1 MIRSAIVRT
10 GSRAGLIVLL
20 VLLASVVA
28 FGQDSAGDNGTSQG
42 DGQGNGSSR
51 TDPLVSAYQREFVF
65 LDNEIRLL
73 EQRLEEVRADGEE
86 RVAAARARLE
96 ELETELIRLNQ
107 TIDSRQDDLQ
117 AAEREAAD
125 SRDADSALDQVVQQ
139 GSSRLGEYGVPP
151 FSEATDQ
158 DLDSLSPQ
166 DRLLAELGYVFDE
179 AFGTLERLG
188 SIRREEG
195 TFFLEDGQEV
205 QGSLVHVGRI
215 ASFGVS
221 EEAAGTLAPAGS
233 GRLRLVEEETS
244 PTARTLVEEGAAA
257 AETLPIFLYESLDEL
272 VEVQT
277 GTTFRESV
285 EAAGV
290 IGLVIIGI
298 GAFALLFIVLR
309 IASLVV
315 AGRGNRKSIDELSSL
330 VQQGN
335 FSEAYQ
341 AAKSLPGAKGRVLA
355 TTVKGLEK
363 DPSNI
368 EDLISESVLNE
379 QPALDRFRTA
389 LGVFAAVAPLLGLLG
404 TVTGMIA
411 TFDVI
416 TQYGTGDPGLLS
428 GGISEALIT
437 TEFGLA
443 VAIPTL
449 LIGNL
454 LASWSDR
461 ITSNLEVS
469 ALRLVNVSV
478 GYESAAAERARA

>member
-1 MIRSAIVRT
+1 MMRSAVARACA
-10 GSRAGLIVLL
+10 RAGLVTVLL
-20 VLLASVVA
+20 LLASVVA
-28 FGQDSAGDNGTSQG
+28 LGQNGAGDGGASRG
-42 DGQGNGSSR
+42 DGQENESSQ

-73 EQRLEEVRADGEE
+73 EQRLEEVRAEGED
-86 RVAAARARLE
+86 RVAASRARLE
-96 ELETELIRLNQ
+96 ELEAELIRLDRAV
-107 TIDSRQDDLQ
+107 DSRQEDLRT
-117 AAEREAAD
+117 AEQEAAD
-125 SRDADSALDQVVQQ
+125 TQDADTALEQVLQQ
-139 GSSRLGEYGVPP
+139 GTSRLEEYGVPSFP
-151 FSEATDQ
+151 EATEE
-158 DLDSLSPQ
+158 DLDGLTSQ
-166 DRLLAELGYVFDE
+166 ERLLAELGYVFDE

-188 SIRREEG
+188 SIRNEEG
-195 TFFLEDGQEV
+195 SFFLEDGREV
-205 QGSLVHVGRI
+205 EGSLVHVGRI
-215 ASFGVS
+215 GSFGAS

-233 GRLRLVEEETS
+233 GRLRLVDEETAQ
-244 PTARTLVEEGAAA
+244 TARSLAEEGVGASQS
-257 AETLPIFLYESLDEL
+257 LPIFLYESLDEL
-272 VEVQT
+272 VEVRT
-277 GTTFRESV
+277 GTTLRESV

-290 IGLVIIGI
+290 IGIVIIAI
-298 GAFALLFIVLR
+298 GAVALLFILLR
-309 IASLVV
+309 VASLVV
-315 AGRGNRKSIDELSSL
+315 VGRGNRRSIGGIAGL
-330 VQQGN
+330 VQEGKFQ
-335 FSEAYQ
+335 EAYQ

-363 DPSNI
+363 DPSSI

-379 QPALDRFRTA
+379 QPALDRFRSA

-437 TEFGLA
+437 TEFGLV

-454 LASWSDR
+454 LAAWSDR

>member
-1 MIRSAIVRT
+1 MMWKQPTHVWFQLTLVALVLVLPSATAFAQDT
-10 GSRAGLIVLL
+10 GSE
-20 VLLASVVA
+20 SE
-28 FGQDSAGDNGTSQG
+28 Q
-42 DGQGNGSSR
+42 SSR

-73 EQRLEEVRADGEE
+73 EQRLEEVRSDGEE

-107 TIDSRQDDLQ
+107 SVDARQEDLR
-117 AAEREAAD
+117 AAEEEAAD
-125 SRDADSALDQVVQQ
+125 TQDADSALEQVAQQ
-139 GSSRLGEYGVPP
+139 ASSRLSEYGVPP
-151 FSEATDQ
+151 FSEASDQ
-158 DLDSLSPQ
+158 DVEELNRQ
-166 DRLLAELGYVFDE
+166 DRLLAELGYVFDQ
-179 AFGTLERLG
+179 AFSRLDRLG
-188 SIRREEG
+188 SISAEEG
-195 TFFLEDGQEV
+195 TFFLEDGEEV
-205 QGSLVHVGRI
+205 EGQIVHVGRI
-215 ASFGVS
+215 AGFGVS
-221 EEAAGTLAPAGS
+221 QAAAGTLAPAGS
-233 GRLRLVEEETS
+233 GRLRLVEEDTAA
-244 PTARTLVEEGAAA
+244 TARALAERGRSGAAS
-257 AETLPIFLYESLDEL
+257 LPIFLYESLDEL

-277 GTTFRESV
+277 GTTCRESV

-290 IGLVIIGI
+290 IGIVIIAI
-298 GAFALLFIVLR
+298 GVFAFLFILLR
-309 IASLVV
+309 IVSLVV
-315 AGRGNRKSIDELSSL
+315 VGRGNRRSIGQIADL
-330 VQQGN
+330 VEQRN
-335 FSEAYQ
+335 FTEAYR
-341 AAKSLPGAKGRVLA
+341 AAQNLPGAKGRVLA
-355 TTVKGLEK
+355 TTVKGIEH

-379 QPALDRFRTA
+379 QPALDRFRSA

-454 LASWSDR
+454 LAAWSDR

-469 ALRLVNVSV
+469 ALRLVNVSA
-478 GYESAAAERARA
+478 GYESAAAERVRA

>member
-1 MIRSAIVRT
+1 MMRKQPTHVWFPLTLVA
-10 GSRAGLIVLL
+10 L
-20 VLLASVVA
+20 VLVFPSATVFA
-28 FGQDSAGDNGTSQG
+28 QDTSSESEQ
-42 DGQGNGSSR
+42 SSR

-73 EQRLEEVRADGEE
+73 EQRLEEVRSDGEE

-96 ELETELIRLNQ
+96 ELETQLIRLNQ
-107 TIDSRQDDLQ
+107 SVDARQEDLR
-117 AAEREAAD
+117 AAEDEAAD
-125 SRDADSALDQVVQQ
+125 TQDADSALEQVAQQ
-139 GSSRLGEYGVPP
+139 ASSRLSEHGVPP
-151 FSEATDQ
+151 FSEASDQ
-158 DLDSLSPQ
+158 DVEELNRQ
-166 DRLLAELGYVFDE
+166 DRLLAELGYVFDQ
-179 AFGTLERLG
+179 AFSTLDRLG
-188 SIRREEG
+188 SISAEDG
-195 TFFLEDGQEV
+195 TFFLEDGEEV
-205 QGSLVHVGRI
+205 QGQVVHVGRI

-221 EEAAGTLAPAGS
+221 QAAAGTLAPAGS
-233 GRLRLVEEETS
+233 GRLRLVEEDTA
-244 PTARTLVEEGAAA
+244 PTARALAERGRSGAAS
-257 AETLPIFLYESLDEL
+257 LPIFLYESLDEL

-290 IGLVIIGI
+290 IGIVIIAI
-298 GAFALLFIVLR
+298 GVFAFLFILLR
-309 IASLVV
+309 IVSLVV
-315 AGRGNRKSIDELSSL
+315 VGRGNRKSIGEIADL
-330 VQQGN
+330 VEQRN
-335 FSEAYQ
+335 FTAAYR
-341 AAKSLPGAKGRVLA
+341 AAKNLPGAKGRVLA
-355 TTVKGLEK
+355 TTVKGIEH
-363 DPSNI
+363 DPSRI

-379 QPALDRFRTA
+379 QPALDRFRSA

-449 LIGNL
+449 LVGNL
-454 LASWSDR
+454 LAAWSDR

-469 ALRLVNVSV
+469 ALRLVNVSA
-478 GYESAAAERARA
+478 GYESAAAERVRA